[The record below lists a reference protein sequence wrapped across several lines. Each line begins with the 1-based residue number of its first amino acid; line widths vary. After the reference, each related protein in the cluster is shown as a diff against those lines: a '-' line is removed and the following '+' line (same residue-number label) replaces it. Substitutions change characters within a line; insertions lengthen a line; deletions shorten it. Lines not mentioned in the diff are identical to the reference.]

1 MTPEAVLARLLAGN
15 ESFLTG
21 KTGSRAALP
30 ARRAEVAN
38 TQQPFAVVLTCYD
51 SRVVPELIF
60 DCTLGDLFV
69 CRVAG
74 NILEPGAIASFEYA
88 ISYFE
93 SVRALVVLGHQRCAA
108 VTEVVS
114 VLRRGGAPRSD
125 LTALLTAIQPAVE
138 STQQG
143 SLSDEAYVEAVI
155 EAHARNVTRALTAKS
170 AIVRD
175 AVAAQRIALATARYS
190 LDSGRVELLS

>member
-1 MTPEAVLARLLAGN
+1 LLAGN
-15 ESFLTG
+15 ESFIAG
-21 KTGSRAALP
+21 KTGHRAALTE
-30 ARRAEVAN
+30 RRAETAK
-38 TQQPFAVVLTCYD
+38 TQQPIAVVLTCYD

-74 NILEPGAIASFEYA
+74 NILEPGTIASFEYA

-108 VTEVVS
+108 VTEAVA
-114 VLRRGGAPRSD
+114 VLRRGRALPGNLA
-125 LTALLTAIQPAVE
+125 ALLTAIQPAVE

-143 SLSDEAYVEAVI
+143 SMSDDAYVEAVI
-155 EAHARNVTRALTAKS
+155 DAHARGVARGVAVQS
-170 AIVRD
+170 ATVRD
-175 AVAAQRIALATARYS
+175 AVATQRIGLWAARYS
-190 LDSGRVELLS
+190 LDSGRVTLLT

>member
-1 MTPEAVLARLLAGN
+1 LLAGN
-15 ESFLTG
+15 ESFTAG
-21 KTGSRAALP
+21 KTGNRAALSE
-30 ARRAEVAN
+30 RRAETAK
-38 TQQPFAVVLTCYD
+38 TQQPIAVVLTCYD

-74 NILEPGAIASFEYA
+74 NILEPGTIASFEYA

-108 VTEVVS
+108 VTEAVA
-114 VLRRGGAPRSD
+114 VLRRGGALPGN

-175 AVAAQRIALATARYS
+175 AVAERRIALVAARYS
-190 LDSGRVELLS
+190 LDSGRVTLLT